1 MCLAGATAWSSAL
14 SPEPLPST
22 AATYRYGANLGG
34 DEADMFSVPVATV
47 LPAGAGAGFSLALS
61 PEDPVLELTLA
72 VGASGLRFGRELLR
86 LGSGRPVR
94 FSAHVI
100 AHAACWR
107 PALQFATVQWPSFF
121 EPWVEHASEFEGLGS
136 YSWNQA
142 PYNASRARAV
152 GFKTNW
158 DLSGTWMPYDG
169 LFLPYME
176 EWPNLGPI
184 NGGLK
189 QYNVTYKMMETYY
202 EQIQAA
208 GFHSLSYFDIGNWG
222 TQTCVKYSGPKRYCG
237 TRPNGK
243 GGPCPGPDGA
253 NAYLRDELSSALLKH
268 GWSVGGGLFESEK
281 HDWVGTTDM
290 DTIEPCFEDLIVE
303 QCARHLTQLKS
314 FEGIAIDRLDYS
326 EFLCV
331 APYPTSTA
339 VLCSLSRSCSLSH
352 STRSID
358 QKLPNRLSS
367 RQGLTQA
374 AVQQPGRGR

>member
-1 MCLAGATAWSSAL
+1 MVCADALA
-14 SPEPLPST
+14 
-22 AATYRYGANLGG
+22 
-34 DEADMFSVPVATV
+34 
-47 LPAGAGAGFSLALS
+47 
-61 PEDPVLELTLA
+61 
-72 VGASGLRFGRELLR
+72 
-86 LGSGRPVR
+86 
-94 FSAHVI
+94 
-100 AHAACWR
+100 
-107 PALQFATVQWPSFF
+107 
-121 EPWVEHASEFEGLGS
+121 
-136 YSWNQA
+136 
-142 PYNASRARAV
+142 
-152 GFKTNW
+152 
-158 DLSGTWMPYDG
+158 
-169 LFLPYME
+169 
-176 EWPNLGPI
+176 
-184 NGGLK
+184 
-189 QYNVTYKMMETYY
+189 
-202 EQIQAA
+202 
-208 GFHSLSYFDIGNWG
+208 GNWG
-222 TQTCVKYSGPKRYCG
+222 TQTNVKYSGPKRYCG

-374 AVQQPGRGR
+374 AVQQP

>member
-34 DEADMFSVPVATV
+34 DEADMFSVPIATV

-86 LGSGRPVR
+86 LGSGRPMR

-107 PALQFATVQWPSFF
+107 PALQFATAQWPSFF

-189 QYNVTYKMMETYY
+189 QYNVTYKMMEAYY

-208 GFHSLSYFDIGNWG
+208 GFHSLSYFDIGNCKIVVPSRQLALLSVSLNCQKSLQG
-222 TQTCVKYSGPKRYCG
+222 ARRRTSSTTGRSATAERARTAKAGRAPGRTAPTHTCG
-237 TRPNGK
+237 T
-243 GGPCPGPDGA
+243 
-253 NAYLRDELSSALLKH
+253 SSR
-268 GWSVGGGLFESEK
+268 
-281 HDWVGTTDM
+281 
-290 DTIEPCFEDLIVE
+290 
-303 QCARHLTQLKS
+303 ARCS
-314 FEGIAIDRLDYS
+314 
-326 EFLCV
+326 
-331 APYPTSTA
+331 STA
-339 VLCSLSRSCSLSH
+339 GASGAGSSRARSTTGSGRRTW
-352 STRSID
+352 TRSS
-358 QKLPNRLSS
+358 PAS
-367 RQGLTQA
+367 RT
-374 AVQQPGRGR
+374 